1 MKRSGVLPILPEH
14 EITALSGKM
23 RQHQNRSGSRKR
35 GDSMSVKIKASYTND
50 MELREIL
57 KRLHPVGSIKMQ
69 PAKGRFKR
77 AYIELENMGLCA
89 DMVNERAEKDRK

>member
-1 MKRSGVLPILPEH
+1 
-14 EITALSGKM
+14 
-23 RQHQNRSGSRKR
+23 
-35 GDSMSVKIKASYTND
+35 MSVKIKASYTND

-89 DMVNERAEKDRK
+89 DMVNERAEKTENKGKNIEYYPYMCYNNYNNISKVRTVFPFQCKL

>member
-1 MKRSGVLPILPEH
+1 
-14 EITALSGKM
+14 
-23 RQHQNRSGSRKR
+23 
-35 GDSMSVKIKASYTND
+35 MSVKIKASYTDD

-57 KRLHPVGSIKMQ
+57 KRLHPVRNVKTQ

>member
-35 GDSMSVKIKASYTND
+35 G
-50 MELREIL
+50 
-57 KRLHPVGSIKMQ
+57 
-69 PAKGRFKR
+69 
-77 AYIELENMGLCA
+77 
-89 DMVNERAEKDRK
+89 EKDCIA

>member
-1 MKRSGVLPILPEH
+1 
-14 EITALSGKM
+14 
-23 RQHQNRSGSRKR
+23 
-35 GDSMSVKIKASYTND
+35 